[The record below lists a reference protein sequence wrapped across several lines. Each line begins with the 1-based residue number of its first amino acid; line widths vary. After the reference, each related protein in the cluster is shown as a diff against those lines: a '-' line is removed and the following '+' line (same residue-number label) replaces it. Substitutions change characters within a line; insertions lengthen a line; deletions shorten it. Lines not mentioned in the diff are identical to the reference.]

1 MDVDSIYQKQK
12 KKRRYSINGK
22 ERKLK
27 VFYQGTRKRLGPSS
41 VYIAV

>member
-1 MDVDSIYQKQK
+1 MDVDSVYQKQR
-12 KKRRYSINGK
+12 KRRYSINGK